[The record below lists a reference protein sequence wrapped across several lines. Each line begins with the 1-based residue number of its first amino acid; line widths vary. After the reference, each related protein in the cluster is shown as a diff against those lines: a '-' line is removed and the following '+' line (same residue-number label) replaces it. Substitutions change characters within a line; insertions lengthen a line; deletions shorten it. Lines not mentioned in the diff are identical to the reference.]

1 MVVLET
7 IFIIVLFLM
16 LHTYFLYPI
25 SIYLICQLK
34 GKATHGSVEKYSTV
48 SILIAAYNEE
58 KVIRERIENL
68 SEARKEFQY
77 FEVLVGSDNS
87 SDSTNDILIELSK
100 KYEWLKFYNFQV
112 RNGKA
117 GILNKLYQEAK
128 GEILVFTD
136 ANTVFQRD
144 ALSVLLR
151 GFRDLTVGGVC
162 GRLILN
168 DDRVQINEPLEE
180 RRYWRYETQIKQME
194 GKLGIL
200 IGANGGIFAIK
211 KDLFQEIPV
220 NRPVTDDLF
229 LTLNVLSKGYKFIYE
244 RDAIAFEDV
253 GQNVQTEFKRKVR
266 FSATNFQTI
275 AFFKDFLFFRPAL
288 VSYAFLSHK
297 VIRWFFPFLA
307 IFLFILTVLIAREKI
322 LYQYFL
328 YTQIL
333 FFVLAF
339 LGYLMTKL
347 KKKLTIFSIP
357 FFFIMANTAIILG
370 LAKYISN
377 SHSVIWEST
386 KR

>member
-34 GKATHGSVEKYSTV
+34 GKATHESVEKDSSI

-68 SEARKEFQY
+68 SEAHKEFQY

-151 GFRDLTVGGVC
+151 GFQDLTVGGVC

>member
-34 GKATHGSVEKYSTV
+34 GKATHGSVEKDSSI

-307 IFLFILTVLIAREKI
+307 IFLFILTVLIAREKV